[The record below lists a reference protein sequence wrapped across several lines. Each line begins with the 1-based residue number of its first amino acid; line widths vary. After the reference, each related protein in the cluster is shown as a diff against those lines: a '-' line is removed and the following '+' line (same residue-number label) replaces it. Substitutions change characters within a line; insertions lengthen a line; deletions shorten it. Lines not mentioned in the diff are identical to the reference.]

1 MILIISTCQDK
12 LSEEEFVKPIAKIVK
27 KTKKQY
33 QIKHYRDVGY
43 VDNYEK
49 IIICG
54 TALKDNEFLNHL
66 NKFSWLK
73 NTEKEVLG
81 ICSGV
86 QLIALT
92 FNAKLIKQKEIG
104 LTKIITKNINK
115 LFSKEFEAYN
125 LHQNSL
131 TDLDE
136 FDVLATTENDSVQA
150 IKHKHKPF
158 YGIIF
163 HPEVRNETIVENFIL
178 P

>member
-12 LSEEEFVKPIAKIVK
+12 LSEEEFVKPITNIVK
-27 KTKKQY
+27 NSKKDY
-33 QIKHYRDVGY
+33 KIKHFMDVGY
-43 VDNYEK
+43 VDDYEK

-54 TALKDNEFLNHL
+54 TALKDNEYLNHL

-73 NTEKEVLG
+73 NTNKEVLG
-81 ICSGV
+81 ICSGM
-86 QLIALT
+86 QIIALT
-92 FNAKLIKQKEIG
+92 FNAKLIQQKEIG
-104 LTKIITKNINK
+104 MTQITTKSRNK
-115 LFSKEFEAYN
+115 LFSKEFEVYN

-136 FDVLATTENDSVQA
+136 FDILATTENDSVQA
-150 IKHKHKPF
+150 IKHKHKQF